1 MSDQFISEIVLNNF
15 RNYANAK
22 FNFYS
27 DFNIIAGPN
36 GIGKTNLL
44 EAISL
49 FSNSK
54 GIRKA
59 TTQELINLHNKTN
72 NKNNNNNIQLPN
84 DILFSL
90 FLKYTKNKDESKL
103 LILQKED
110 KKLLKHNDD
119 ILKKGSLL
127 TNILKITWL
136 TPQMD
141 SFFTGASADRRK
153 FIDRT
158 AELLFSDHYDNVK
171 RYEFF
176 VKERMKILTTQTMN
190 DRWLDIVEK
199 KIVQLGVSIA
209 SVRNDTVNY
218 LNNIFE
224 NNTKNFPTG
233 YILINGI
240 IENMLVNSKAIE
252 VEDLYLKTMFNNRS
266 EDTISK
272 RTNFGIHKSD
282 IIIMNKFKNM
292 LASLCST
299 GEQKMLLISLIFVRA
314 IFTKQLNNGIPILLL
329 DEICS
334 HIDNNTRELFFEE
347 LRNLNIQTFLTGTKK
362 EDFLS
367 LSNNFINI

>member
-59 TTQELINLHNKTN
+59 TTQELINLRNKTN

-266 EDTISK
+266 EDAISK

>member
-209 SVRNDTVNY
+209 SVRNDTINY

-240 IENMLVNSKAIE
+240 IENMLMNSKAIE

-266 EDTISK
+266 EDAISK